1 LMYPVFI
8 SPIKRQMCTTVSMKS
23 VIEKLVVG
31 PCFRISASRKENKTR
46 NLPHS
51 LAD

>member
-1 LMYPVFI
+1 MNKYV
-8 SPIKRQMCTTVSMKS
+8 QMRATVSMKS
-23 VIEKLVVG
+23 VGEKLVVG
-31 PCFRISASRKENKTR
+31 PCLRISASRKENRTR

>member
-1 LMYPVFI
+1 
-8 SPIKRQMCTTVSMKS
+8 MCITVSMKS
-23 VIEKLVVG
+23 VREKLVVG
-31 PCFRISASRKENKTR
+31 PCLRISASRKENKTR

>member
-1 LMYPVFI
+1 
-8 SPIKRQMCTTVSMKS
+8 MCTTLSMKS
-23 VIEKLVVG
+23 VVGEKLVVG
-31 PCFRISASRKENKTR
+31 PCLRISASRKENKTR